1 MIDTCQANTMY
12 SKFYSPGV
20 LATGSSG
27 KDENSY
33 SVGRIR
39 SSNVRILF
47 LQAESCQCAQHHSDP
62 DLGVAVIDRYTHV
75 ILNYL
80 EGINKTSPA
89 TLQDL
94 FDEYSFE
101 HFHSNAGIRRDLYP
115 RDASQVKLTEF
126 FGGVSEVE
134 VRDEGLDGRAAAR
147 DSDAFGAGLP
157 QEALSVPS
165 QARPP
170 RSRRRST
177 VTDEILTQEKP
188 RSTSV
193 VSYTSC
199 AALLVVGHVLL
210 ALAAMHGR
218 TAGRTK
224 SKAE

>member
-1 MIDTCQANTMY
+1 MSRCQ
-12 SKFYSPGV
+12 
-20 LATGSSG
+20 
-27 KDENSY
+27 
-33 SVGRIR
+33 
-39 SSNVRILF
+39 F
-47 LQAESCQCAQHHSDP
+47 LPAEYCHHAQHHSDP

-115 RDASQVKLTEF
+115 RDTSQVKLTEF

-134 VRDEGLDGRAAAR
+134 VRDEGVEGRAAVSSA
-147 DSDAFGAGLP
+147 DAFDAELP
-157 QEALSVPS
+157 QEALSAPS

-170 RSRRRST
+170 MSRRRST
-177 VTDEILTQEKP
+177 VTDWTLNQGEL

-193 VSYTSC
+193 FGYTSC
-199 AALLVVGHVLL
+199 AALLVVGHIILL
-210 ALAAMHGR
+210 GLAARHGR
-218 TAGRTK
+218 TAGMTK